1 MPDDQILVKMSVVRQ
16 SRILKSTIWKGFE
29 PLQPVRDK
37 KLLNSSSK
45 GPLSLLIPDE
55 GPNSSKCQDV
65 CYLTGCQDSKPF
77 QFVILSTAY
86 YTFQMLVYVDID
98 EKIIKKLAYDG
109 TDS

>member
-1 MPDDQILVKMSVVRQ
+1 MSR
-16 SRILKSTIWKGFE
+16 R
-29 PLQPVRDK
+29 
-37 KLLNSSSK
+37 LLSYRL
-45 GPLSLLIPDE
+45 PRL
-55 GPNSSKCQDV
+55 
-65 CYLTGCQDSKPF
+65 KPF